1 MIVTSNEF
9 SKMNIT
15 NPGEQLRCRSHKF
28 ITEILEIAK
37 LLVNAT
43 RRGRVT
49 GQCYEE
55 DEIVLR

>member
-1 MIVTSNEF
+1 MDRVFEDAHKESHY
-9 SKMNIT
+9 
-15 NPGEQLRCRSHKF
+15 EQLRCRQF

>member
-9 SKMNIT
+9 SKMNISH
-15 NPGEQLRCRSHKF
+15 GEQLRCRSHKF

-37 LLVNAT
+37 LLINAT